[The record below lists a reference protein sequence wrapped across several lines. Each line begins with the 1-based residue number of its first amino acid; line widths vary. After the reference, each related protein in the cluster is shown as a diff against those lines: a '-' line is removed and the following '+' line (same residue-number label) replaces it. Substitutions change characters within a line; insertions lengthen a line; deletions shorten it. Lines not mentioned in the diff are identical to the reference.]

1 MVRKMKD
8 RKLEKIIRDVRK
20 YELNGEAIEEQTR
33 HINEYINIIAKYARN
48 LVKENPK
55 LNENNIQRYILKQF
69 HNASAEY
76 SKIAYM
82 RSAYYSYEAEKQLV
96 GDKEKIKEIYE
107 EIKHRKNLD
116 EEHKFT
122 DDMQRNLTFVVEE
135 ALCALRN
142 FEKENEDAL
151 KRMAEFMEEY
161 EKASEKDKIKIRNK
175 YNKSKKDIEIV
186 KIMLI
191 KDYPTKIQ
199 SYIKDI
205 VIDSSEDFIKEK
217 QYQVLNLLY
226 EEFSKY
232 GFLEKYLLKYNR
244 SMQPIFG
251 GELNYEMSTG
261 KYKPDEVGLKEVF
274 SKEFIENMDVEKV
287 MQLSTFWQN
296 RYAKEVDSL
305 NSGFFAISTLN
316 LWGDILKSD
325 KKISIDSETI
335 KGISIKIKCMQKIV
349 SKLLTNLSEKHHE
362 TKEEKEKGYMGID
375 PSKEIRLM
383 EEQEGKNYK
392 ECFDQ
397 ITKDSDNNLTE
408 DIEYYKTLYNFM
420 ENTYKARNSMFMT
433 QIEMLLS
440 NKYSKN
446 WGIVR
451 DEYLGYGE
459 YRNTDNNDYALIYVD
474 CENFNMPLRLHVKK
488 EKLIDFLKISN
499 NDPLIPEYI
508 GNKDFI
514 VSGTLIK
521 NNIFM
526 PMLKKHKKFISKEYK
541 GQADTGKDRLLGH
554 LRYLKDKGNGRFPKH
569 LMEPVKTKDGMK
581 YQMPKTKYFNLETGE
596 EYYLE
601 NREYVPINSDGGRKV
616 HGR

>member
-1 MVRKMKD
+1 MKD
-8 RKLEKIIRDVRK
+8 RELEKIIRDAQK
-20 YELNGEAIEEQTR
+20 YGLKGEAVEEQTR

-69 HNASAEY
+69 HNVSAEY

-82 RSAYYSYEAEKQLV
+82 RSAYYSYEAEKQLSE
-96 GDKEKIKEIYE
+96 DREKIKEIYE
-107 EIKHRKNLD
+107 SIKQRTNLK
-116 EEHKFT
+116 ENHKFT

-135 ALCALRN
+135 VLCMLRK
-142 FEKENEDAL
+142 FEEENGNAL
-151 KRMAEFMEEY
+151 KRTAEFMEEY
-161 EKASEKDKIKIRNK
+161 EKASEKDKIKIRKK
-175 YNKSKKDIEIV
+175 YNKSKQDIEIV
-186 KIMLI
+186 KIILI

-199 SYIKDI
+199 SYIKNI
-205 VIDSSEDFIKEK
+205 VISSSEDFLKESQCK
-217 QYQVLNLLY
+217 VLNLLY

-244 SMQPIFG
+244 SMQPIFL

-261 KYKPDEVGLKEVF
+261 NYKPDEVGLKEVF

-287 MQLSTFWQN
+287 MQMSTFWQN
-296 RYAKEVDSL
+296 RYAKEVDAL

-325 KKISIDSETI
+325 EKISIDSKTI

-349 SKLLTNLSEKHHE
+349 SKLLTNIQEKHHE
-362 TKEEKEKGYMGID
+362 TKEEKEQGYMGID

-392 ECFDQ
+392 ERFEQ
-397 ITKDSDNNLTE
+397 ITKTSDNNLAE
-408 DIEYYKTLYNFM
+408 DIESYKTLYNFM

-433 QIEMLLS
+433 QIGILLS

-451 DEYLGYGE
+451 NEYLGYGE
-459 YRNTDNNDYALIYVD
+459 YRNTDNDDYALIYVD
-474 CENFNMPLRLHVKK
+474 CESFNMPLRLHVKK
-488 EKLIDFLKISN
+488 EKLIDVLKISN
-499 NDPLIPEYI
+499 NEPIIPEYI

-514 VSGTLIK
+514 VRGTLIK

-526 PMLKKHKKFISKEYK
+526 PMLKKHKKFISKEYN
-541 GQADTGKDRLLGH
+541 GQSDTGKDRLLGH

-569 LMEPVKTKDGMK
+569 LMEAIQTKDGMK

-601 NREYVPINSDGGRKV
+601 NREYVPIDSDGGKNV